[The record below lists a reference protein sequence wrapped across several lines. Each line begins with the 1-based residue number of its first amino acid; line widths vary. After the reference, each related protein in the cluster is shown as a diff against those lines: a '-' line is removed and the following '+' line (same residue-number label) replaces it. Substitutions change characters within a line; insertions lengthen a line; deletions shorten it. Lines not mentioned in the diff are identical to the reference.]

1 MDIKYILSFPGE
13 NKVTVEL
20 FSEKKIIKNIMKNN
34 EEHEIEDDSFVLV
47 QRNNHIA
54 WFFFSSYNTR
64 TLHSCFLMH

>member
-1 MDIKYILSFPGE
+1 MDIKYILSFPGQ

-54 WFFFSSYNTR
+54 WFFFSYNTR

>member
-1 MDIKYILSFPGE
+1 MDIKYILSFPRE

-34 EEHEIEDDSFVLV
+34 EKHEIEDDSFVLV

-54 WFFFSSYNTR
+54 CFFFSYNTR
-64 TLHSCFLMH
+64 ILHSSFLMY

>member
-54 WFFFSSYNTR
+54 WFFFSYNKR